1 MAILVD
7 LTDGFQEND
16 QGTRIEL
23 TIVDQDGAA
32 IDISAIDL
40 TDALKLRRH
49 AADTKFR
56 TTTLVNTGSDGKMQY
71 ITVDGDLVPFG
82 SWQLQAHVVDSNGDH
97 HSVTKDFEV
106 RCNL

>member
-7 LTDGFQEND
+7 LGDGFQEDD

-23 TIVDQDGAA
+23 TIVDQAGEAVP
-32 IDISAIDL
+32 IGGINL
-40 TDALKLRRH
+40 TDSLKLRKH
-49 AADTKFR
+49 AADTKLR
-56 TTTLVNTGSDGKMQY
+56 TTTLVSDGSDGKMQY
-71 ITVDGDLVPFG
+71 ITVAGDLVPFG
-82 SWQLQAHVVDSNGDH
+82 QWQLQAHVVDSNGDH